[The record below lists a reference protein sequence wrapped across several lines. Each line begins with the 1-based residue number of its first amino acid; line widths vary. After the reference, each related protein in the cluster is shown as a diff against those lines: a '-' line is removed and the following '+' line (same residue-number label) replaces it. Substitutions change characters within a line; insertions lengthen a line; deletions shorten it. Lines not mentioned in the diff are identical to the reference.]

1 MNCFLDESG
10 SFGFWLLLSLRRC
23 RRLRLF
29 LNGLHDFMLAGS
41 LLRHQ
46 LRPLTG
52 GECVRPAPQPLTTG
66 GWYVLV
72 SQC

>member
-1 MNCFLDESG
+1 MNRVLYHSG
-10 SFGFWLLLSLRRC
+10 SFGFWLLLGLRWD

-29 LNGLHDFMLAGS
+29 LNGLHDFVLVGS

-46 LRPLTG
+46 LRPLPG
-52 GECVRPAPQPLTTG
+52 GERVRPAPQPLTAG

-72 SQC
+72 SQG

>member
-1 MNCFLDESG
+1 MDCVLYHSG
-10 SFGFWLLLSLRRC
+10 SFGFWLLLSLRWC

-29 LNGLHDFMLAGS
+29 LNGLHDLMLVGS

-52 GECVRPAPQPLTTG
+52 GERVRSAPQPLTAG
-66 GWYVLV
+66 GRHVLV
-72 SQC
+72 SQG